1 MEEGIRVS
9 EVMTKDVVTVDVK
22 TSIMEVAQLI
32 KKHRVGSAVV
42 TKSGKPLGIVTERD
56 MVEKT
61 IASDLIPSKT
71 LAGEVMSTPL
81 ISVLPKTSVY
91 EASRIMLKRNIRRLV
106 VINETDELVGI
117 VTVVDVLSVSREL
130 SEIYDD
136 LIIQRRQ
143 RPFTNLEDNSPTAEE
158 YEQGICESCGGFS
171 EDIKDVNGRLLCESC
186 RSYMTE

>member
-1 MEEGIRVS
+1 MEKGIRVS

-42 TKSGKPLGIVTERD
+42 MESGKPLGIVTERD
-56 MVEKT
+56 MVEKV

-71 LAGEVMSTPL
+71 MAGEVMSTPL
-81 ISVLPKTSVY
+81 ISVLPETSEN
-91 EASRIMLKRNIRRLV
+91 EASRMMLKRNIRRLA
-106 VINETDELVGI
+106 VINEMNELVGI

-136 LIIQRRQ
+136 LIIQRR
-143 RPFTNLEDNSPTAEE
+143 
-158 YEQGICESCGGFS
+158 
-171 EDIKDVNGRLLCESC
+171 
-186 RSYMTE
+186 